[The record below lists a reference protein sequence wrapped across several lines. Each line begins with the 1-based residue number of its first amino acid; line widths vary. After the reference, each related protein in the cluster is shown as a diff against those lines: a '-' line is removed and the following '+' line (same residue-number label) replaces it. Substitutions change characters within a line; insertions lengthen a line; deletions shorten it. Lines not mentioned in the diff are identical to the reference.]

1 MITSSVLAHEFY
13 FFENFIKIVNPNST
27 FSFFF
32 RQKERKPIKPV
43 KMKKVILIIKIS
55 LGIGTAANAQTG
67 RNAAERVN
75 D

>member
-1 MITSSVLAHEFY
+1 
-13 FFENFIKIVNPNST
+13 
-27 FSFFF
+27 
-32 RQKERKPIKPV
+32 
-43 KMKKVILIIKIS
+43 MKKVILIIKIS